1 MSKLKLR
8 QVKNLILQLSEI
20 SFKDRELQGSL
31 LLSESSL
38 SWIKELADNQV
49 IGATCEIQGRHTA
62 IKSIKSNALGQ
73 IAKLNIKSSDYQ
85 GVDAFFAENLSELIS
100 FGGNQSKV
108 PDCFLLYND
117 GECFLYPDQIP
128 QDAETL
134 HYIQITELVQLLNE
148 HADYCEPN
156 KLIFLQKSKLI
167 LTVPS
172 YDMDLLKYELDGFV
186 LLKRTLSDTN
196 HQAEKSSILKE
207 ALVSLLSSVEVKHRF
222 KFLVSN
228 FSEFSVR
235 FEEGYRLFA
244 ASFSFEKVR
253 QEYEEQYREYV
264 SKLNAAFS
272 EVANKLLAIPITL
285 FVSFSQIV
293 PLSTITDPVTA
304 QITIVKNVGVVLVSL
319 LMFLYV
325 RELTVMQRS
334 TLCAVHSEYTELM
347 KRFKSS
353 YPTGYTRIEELHLKL
368 DERYKYLKRGLLF
381 ADITAFIGLLVTLYI
396 FKFWL

>member
-31 LLSESSL
+31 LLSEYNL
-38 SWIKELADNQV
+38 RWIKELADKQI
-49 IGATCEIQGRHTA
+49 IGATCKILGRPKA
-62 IKSIKSNALGQ
+62 IKDIKNNLLGQ
-73 IAKLNIKSSDYQ
+73 VAELNIKSSDYQ
-85 GVDAFFAENLSELIS
+85 GSDAFFAENLSELVS

-108 PDCFLLYND
+108 PESFLLYND
-117 GECFLYPDQIP
+117 GNCYLYPDDVP
-128 QDAETL
+128 QNAEIL
-134 HYIQITELVQLLNE
+134 HYIQITELLQLLSE
-148 HADYCEPN
+148 HADYCETN

-172 YDMDLLKYELDGFV
+172 YGQDLLKYELDGFV
-186 LLKRTLSDTN
+186 LLKKTLSDTN

-207 ALVSLLSSVEVKHRF
+207 ALVSLLSSVEVTNRF
-222 KFLVSN
+222 KFLVAN

-253 QEYEEQYREYV
+253 KEYEEQYREYV
-264 SKLNAAFS
+264 SKLNAVFS

-293 PLSTITDPVTA
+293 PLSTINDPVSA
-304 QITIVKNVGVVLVSL
+304 QITVVKNVGVVLVSL
-319 LMFLYV
+319 LMYLYV

-334 TLCAVHSEYTELM
+334 TLDAVHSEYTGLM
-347 KRFKSS
+347 ERLKSS
-353 YPTGYTRIEELHLKL
+353 YPTGYTRIEQLHTKL
-368 DERYKYLKRGLLF
+368 NNRYKYLKRGLLF
-381 ADITAFIGLLVTLYI
+381 ADIVAFIGLLVTLII
-396 FKFWL
+396 FKIWL